1 MRIKHLK
8 TNGCSSYIS
17 KNMQN
22 KIKTDIYTHTHT
34 HTHIALL
41 YLCYLM
47 SNIHPGFELTSHDS
61 DSHSASLMLAIIYPQ
76 IIKI

>member
-34 HTHIALL
+34 HTHRTTLFML
-41 YLCYLM
+41 
-47 SNIHPGFELTSHDS
+47 SHVKYS
-61 DSHSASLMLAIIYPQ
+61 SRIRAHES
-76 IIKI
+76 

>member
-34 HTHIALL
+34 HRTTLFML
-41 YLCYLM
+41 
-47 SNIHPGFELTSHDS
+47 SHVKYS
-61 DSHSASLMLAIIYPQ
+61 SRIRAHES
-76 IIKI
+76 

>member
-22 KIKTDIYTHTHT
+22 KIKTDIYTHT

-61 DSHSASLMLAIIYPQ
+61 DSHSASLMF
-76 IIKI
+76 